1 MALKPPTRTSRL
13 GYFSG
18 FWYASSSS
26 PLLTTEIMISVVSR
40 GELEDAYQNPE
51 KYPNLLVRVGGF
63 SAKFVNLEKDVQ
75 REVISRTLN

>member
-1 MALKPPTRTSRL
+1 
-13 GYFSG
+13 
-18 FWYASSSS
+18 
-26 PLLTTEIMISVVSR
+26 MISVVSR